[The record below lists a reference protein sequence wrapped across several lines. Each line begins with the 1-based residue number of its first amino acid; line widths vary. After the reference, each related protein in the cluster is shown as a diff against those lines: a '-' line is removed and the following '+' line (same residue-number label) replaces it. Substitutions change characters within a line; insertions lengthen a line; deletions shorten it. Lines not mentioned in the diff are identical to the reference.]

1 MVLYPYIYPAIC
13 DINNEHFNSY
23 DTGKIMMEIFCIC
36 INLILLVAVHAQNE
50 YDPVVLKDCYSYE
63 NMEKF
68 LTMGTL
74 EQIRCLQQYMLTF
87 NNGIIQ
93 YKLNDLFRIPVSMT
107 YSRNGGKQ
115 MLDILPMI
123 ERKIY
128 NLRPGTFKHLTGL
141 IKNRVKRS
149 ESHKLK
155 SGHTHHSPADLEQIA
170 RDIVRDSPAPKIT
183 KRFPIHWNTTETRTN
198 RTESAD
204 TNGPLDQAVNYE
216 NLVKHIDKHRS

>member
-1 MVLYPYIYPAIC
+1 M
-13 DINNEHFNSY
+13 D
-23 DTGKIMMEIFCIC
+23 D
-36 INLILLVAVHAQNE
+36 
-50 YDPVVLKDCYSYE
+50 
-63 NMEKF
+63 F

-74 EQIRCLQQYMLTF
+74 EQIRCLQQYMLTS

-93 YKLNDLFRIPVSMT
+93 HKLNDLLRIPISIT
-107 YSRNGGKQ
+107 YLRNRGTQ
-115 MLDILPMI
+115 VLDSIPKI
-123 ERKIY
+123 GSKIY
-128 NLRPGTFKHLTGL
+128 DIRPETFKRLTGL

-183 KRFPIHWNTTETRTN
+183 KLFPIHWNTTETRTN

-204 TNGPLDQAVNYE
+204 TNGSLDQAVNYE
-216 NLVKHIDKHRS
+216 NLLKHIDKHRS